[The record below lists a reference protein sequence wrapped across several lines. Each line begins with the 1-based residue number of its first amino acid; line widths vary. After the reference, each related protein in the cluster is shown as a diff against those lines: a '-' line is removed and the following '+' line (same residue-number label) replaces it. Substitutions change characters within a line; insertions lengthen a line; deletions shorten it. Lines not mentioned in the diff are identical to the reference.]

1 MPDLQTIFMA
11 VLVISIGFA
20 GWRGGSPE
28 RWGAAVI
35 TAMLLSQLAGRI
47 FIPRRFDA
55 VDLAGFGVDLLGFV
69 GMTIIA
75 LHADRKWPLWTAALQ
90 LLSCMAH
97 LVRIF
102 SIKVEP
108 FVYGTMKTAPTFLVL
123 VILIAAT
130 INHLRRVRRD
140 GHDPSWAT
148 SLPPPPWIR
157 SERPSSRG

>member
-11 VLVISIGFA
+11 ILVISVGFA
-20 GWRGGSPE
+20 AWQGGSPE

-35 TAMLLSQLAGRI
+35 TAMLLTQLAART
-47 FIPRRFDA
+47 FIHRTFDV
-55 VDLAGFGVDLLGFV
+55 VDLAGFSVDVLGFA
-69 GMTIIA
+69 GMTAIA

-108 FVYGTMKTAPTFLVL
+108 FVYGTLKTAPTFLVL
-123 VILIAAT
+123 VILIVAT
-130 INHLRRVRRD
+130 ICHLRRVRRN
-140 GHDPSWAT
+140 GHDHSWVT
-148 SLPPPPWIR
+148 SLPPPLWMR
-157 SERPSSRG
+157 SESRSSRS